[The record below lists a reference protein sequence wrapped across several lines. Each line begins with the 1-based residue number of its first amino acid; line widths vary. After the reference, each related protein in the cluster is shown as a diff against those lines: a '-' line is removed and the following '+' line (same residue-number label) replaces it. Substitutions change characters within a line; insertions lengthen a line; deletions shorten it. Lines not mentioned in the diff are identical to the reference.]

1 LKHCS
6 FIFILSDI
14 VALLLRHQA
23 NVHITDSIK
32 GQTSLMLAA
41 SLSDTE
47 CMRLL
52 LDYSADPNC
61 QDIFGQ
67 TPLHH
72 GKNSNNFLIINKF
85 ISKTK
90 KKPRT

>member
-1 LKHCS
+1 MK
-6 FIFILSDI
+6 
-14 VALLLRHQA
+14 LLLQHKT
-23 NVHITDSIK
+23 NVHITDSVK

-41 SLSDTE
+41 SLSEIE

-52 LDYSADPNC
+52 LDYSADPNY

-72 GKNSNNFLIINKF
+72 GKKLCTNSSILINEQSTLEICT
-85 ISKTK
+85 IMLS
-90 KKPRT
+90 

>member
-1 LKHCS
+1 MFFYFLH
-6 FIFILSDI
+6 SDI
-14 VALLLRHQA
+14 VTLLLQHKA
-23 NVHITDSIK
+23 NVHIADSIK

-41 SLSDTE
+41 SQGDTG

-72 GKNSNNFLIINKF
+72 GKNNYNSSIINNA
-85 ISKTK
+85 
-90 KKPRT
+90 